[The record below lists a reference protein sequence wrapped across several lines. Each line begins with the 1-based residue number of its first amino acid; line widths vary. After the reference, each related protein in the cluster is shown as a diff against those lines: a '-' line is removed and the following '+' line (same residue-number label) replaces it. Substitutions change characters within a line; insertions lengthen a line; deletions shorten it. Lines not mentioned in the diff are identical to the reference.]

1 VKLDIAATDLA
12 IAQKDTFWTDK
23 LDVYLV
29 QREVSG
35 TKAHIT
41 GQTLGLRLKPATY
54 QQYLHDG
61 IPFSQAI
68 EAWPALVG
76 AHCGAGREF
85 GTDGFGDD
93 SRIGDR
99 KNGVRLTGRFQF
111 KANGPNWKLEFTVEY
126 ASWSG

>member
-1 VKLDIAATDLA
+1 
-12 IAQKDTFWTDK
+12 
-23 LDVYLV
+23 V

-68 EAWPALVG
+68 EAGPGIGSVRIVVLDENSGRMGSVTIPAS
-76 AHCGAGREF
+76 A
-85 GTDGFGDD
+85 
-93 SRIGDR
+93 IG
-99 KNGVRLTGRFQF
+99 
-111 KANGPNWKLEFTVEY
+111 KAE
-126 ASWSG
+126 